1 MIIQN
6 FPGRPCSKGGS
17 DLFECNGV
25 HYLLYVDYYWKWIEV
40 VKLDNSIS
48 SNIICHLKSQFARH
62 SIPDELIGYN
72 GSQYAIVQYFT
83 NFSKSYGLVYTTS
96 SV

>member
-1 MIIQN
+1 M
-6 FPGRPCSKGGS
+6 
-17 DLFECNGV
+17 FERNGD
-25 HYLLYVDYYWKWIEV
+25 HYLLYVDYYSKWIEV

-62 SIPDELIGYN
+62 GIPDELIGDN
-72 GSQYAIVQYFT
+72 GSHACSVFP

-96 SV
+96 SLQRICYQNDKVLEYCTPRK